1 MKFLVPLTLRSAA
14 GAASVPPHGNGLLV
28 LDDIAEEGKGTLKAP
43 SVDSLGSLAGVLE
56 RGAEVA
62 AASPGG
68 LCVVDRGGCVADLRY
83 QLAGVAMAYMRDVCS
98 GDCTQSQRRR
108 ATYHRDVRRLSCVVS

>member
-1 MKFLVPLTLRSAA
+1 M
-14 GAASVPPHGNGLLV
+14 
-28 LDDIAEEGKGTLKAP
+28 LDDIAEEGKGTLKTP

-68 LCVVDRGGCVADLRY
+68 LCVVDRGGCVADLRD
-83 QLAGVAMAYMRDVCS
+83 QLAGVAIACMRNIYS
-98 GDCTQSQRRR
+98 RRR
-108 ATYHRDVRRLSCVVS
+108 SQLQGRWATYHRDVRRVSCVVS